1 MTEPKPTTPEGH
13 EDIEEVDRPGD
24 PSLRESREG
33 RGSRGSEDRETVVQD
48 VNFPEFDDEESTS
61 EPSKINRLLDVRL
74 TLAVELGRREM
85 LLQEVLNLGQGSIL
99 DLEKSSSELVDI
111 LINGKLLARGEVVV
125 IDESFGVRITSLVD
139 PVDRVKKMGV

>member
-1 MTEPKPTTPEGH
+1 MSEPNPATPEEPH
-13 EDIEEVDRPGD
+13 EGADPGD
-24 PSLRESREG
+24 EAGGSSAPPDPSIREATGAEER
-33 RGSRGSEDRETVVQD
+33 VVQD
-48 VNFPEFDDEESTS
+48 VSFPELEDEEITG

>member
-1 MTEPKPTTPEGH
+1 MSEPNPATPEEPREGTGATA
-13 EDIEEVDRPGD
+13 EETKGSAD
-24 PSLRESREG
+24 PSIREAQEAQ
-33 RGSRGSEDRETVVQD
+33 EHVVQD
-48 VNFPEFDDEESTS
+48 VSFPELEDEEVNG